1 MAQLILN
8 VGANAND
15 GTGDTLRA
23 AMIKVNSNFTELY
36 NSPLGAS
43 SITISGNKINANASN
58 ADLELMPNGTGG
70 VAFPAIRFDDNNI
83 VGTRSNENINLL
95 PAGTGKVVFGSIG
108 IAGTTLSSDDSSS
121 ININEGLIVDG
132 TANISGNVTLTGAV
146 TMESTLEVTGNTTLA
161 NLTVTGTST
170 FGSSGISVDNLN
182 INDNIIS
189 SDSNADIILSPGGTG
204 SVVIGNL
211 TVDSNIN
218 IQDNVIKT
226 TASNSDLQL
235 SANGTGVVDIASA
248 LTTAAVTTVGDWSV
262 TGTHTISGQL
272 DVDYVR
278 IKDNAITTN
287 ASSANLEISAN
298 GSGVVKIDDADIGGG
313 NIDNTVIGA
322 NTAVAGTF
330 TTVTAT
336 TSIVIDGVTIADNTV
351 STNASNSN
359 LEQKLITKSCALLGR
374 EYIFIFFL
382 SYISPKIFI
391 PFVTYL
397 SSIPII
403 LAISFVLLGFPNFLQ
418 ALYKQ
423 APIKPSLLLERFIS
437 ENSSIIVLTLLKYP
451 CASLAILGDIPA
463 LKQRLSKSEITLINS
478 LSL

>member
-161 NLTVTGTST
+161 NLTVTG
-170 FGSSGISVDNLN
+170 
-182 INDNIIS
+182 
-189 SDSNADIILSPGGTG
+189 
-204 SVVIGNL
+204 
-211 TVDSNIN
+211 
-218 IQDNVIKT
+218 
-226 TASNSDLQL
+226 
-235 SANGTGVVDIASA
+235 
-248 LTTAAVTTVGDWSV
+248 
-262 TGTHTISGQL
+262 
-272 DVDYVR
+272 
-278 IKDNAITTN
+278 
-287 ASSANLEISAN
+287 
-298 GSGVVKIDDADIGGG
+298 
-313 NIDNTVIGA
+313 
-322 NTAVAGTF
+322 
-330 TTVTAT
+330 
-336 TSIVIDGVTIADNTV
+336 
-351 STNASNSN
+351 
-359 LEQKLITKSCALLGR
+359 
-374 EYIFIFFL
+374 
-382 SYISPKIFI
+382 
-391 PFVTYL
+391 
-397 SSIPII
+397 
-403 LAISFVLLGFPNFLQ
+403 FPS
-418 ALYKQ
+418 
-423 APIKPSLLLERFIS
+423 APIMS
-437 ENSSIIVLTLLKYP
+437 
-451 CASLAILGDIPA
+451 
-463 LKQRLSKSEITLINS
+463 
-478 LSL
+478 